1 MLQLRPDARRTRR
14 QRKKPQPLILPVF
27 WKKDADISED
37 FKKTLHAYAKTT
49 FKDGYTLYKKA
60 CKSEEY
66 VQAAAASKI
75 QGRRHRHYYAE
86 KRRPNAG
93 QQTFSVP
100 QPLTLRLWLKFCRHH
115 PVCGK

>member
-1 MLQLRPDARRTRR
+1 MPK
-14 QRKKPQPLILPVF
+14 QRL
-27 WKKDADISED
+27 
-37 FKKTLHAYAKTT
+37 KT
-49 FKDGYTLYKKA
+49 GIRIYKKA

-75 QGRRHRHYYAE
+75 QGEDTVIITQR
-86 KRRPNAG
+86 NAARTPG

-100 QPLTLRLWLKFCRHH
+100 QPLTLRLWLKFCRRH